1 MERFARKHSS
11 VGAAGW
17 LTMKDTAHTIPLER
31 WICYSDSTGEWAQGF
46 LYFGLRRNV
55 LRKRVD
61 GCQFAIP
68 TAVFYLLSLV
78 ALT

>member
-31 WICYSDSTGEWAQGF
+31 RIWYGGSTGERAQGF
-46 LYFGLRRNV
+46 LYFGLRRSV
-55 LRKRVD
+55 LRKRID
-61 GCQFAIP
+61 GCQFATP
-68 TAVFYLLSLV
+68 TAVFYLLPLV